1 MSDRY
6 PRSSEPL
13 DRGGPVPRLATCF
26 LASCLPRSA
35 TEEVLGDLEE
45 AYRGYVASRGFSVA
59 RRWYWSQVGRF
70 MARLTWKRLTD
81 LTPRYKPRTRQSRN
95 SPAGSAGPRNRSRT
109 TVRSAHP
116 MSTFMQDVSYAVRTL
131 SRAPGFTAVVI
142 VILAIGI
149 GANVAMFSIAD
160 AVMLRSLPF
169 ADADQLILGR
179 TTYDGQVAWN
189 VSSPDYYDYRDQ
201 VQAFQSLAAIRSGA
215 SPVTVTGGDEPE
227 RIPAIL
233 VSVNFFPTLG
243 IAPQL
248 GRQFGTDEAELSAP
262 SVAIISHGYWQRRF
276 GGAPDVLGRTL
287 VVEGVLNTIVGVMP
301 AGFHFLFDVDIWSPM
316 RDGGPYTGFRQYHN
330 WTLVGRLKTGITPEQ
345 AQSQVDVVAAQLQ
358 DAYPES
364 NENKG
369 LNVSGLQGALVEYYR
384 PMLLM
389 LMAAIGLVL
398 LIACG
403 NVAGLLLARGSSRNT
418 EMSVRA
424 ALGASGGRL
433 ARLLLTESALM
444 AVMAGLL
451 GIVLAIWLQRLMLG
465 FIPLDYLGI
474 SEIGVSAPMLAFATA
489 LSLVTA
495 LIFGVAPAI
504 NGAKTNPS
512 ENLKSGARTT
522 ETGGAAKLR
531 SGLVILQ
538 VALSVVLLIGSGL
551 LLRSFIKLR
560 GVDPGFHTENLL
572 TARVGLPFS
581 YQDAESRIQFYEA
594 LLQDIQAIPGVRSV
608 GATSLLPIKDS
619 YSNIRAWD
627 PENPPT
633 ESSERR
639 LAEHR
644 RVMPGYFDAMGIPI
658 LAGRDV
664 EPTDM
669 VDAEL
674 ALIVSESMGGDLFPD
689 QNPVGRQVALDW
701 GGAEPALVRVV
712 GVAGDVQMT
721 SLSSEDY
728 WQMYYSYSQSPVGT
742 MSLAIRAQGDP
753 AMLTGAVRRA
763 LRARDSDI
771 PLDNVSTME
780 DAISGSVSGDRI
792 IMLTVTLYAAVAML
806 LAAIGLYSV
815 LAFYVAQRIHE
826 IGIRM
831 ALGATAGKV
840 VQLVLQRGLILV
852 GIGLGLGIAGAFG
865 ATRLIQQQLFD
876 VEPTDPMT
884 FAGVGVLFALVG
896 ITACLIP
903 AWRAVRLD
911 PVETLHAE

>member
-1 MSDRY
+1 MS
-6 PRSSEPL
+6 
-13 DRGGPVPRLATCF
+13 A
-26 LASCLPRSA
+26 
-35 TEEVLGDLEE
+35 
-45 AYRGYVASRGFSVA
+45 
-59 RRWYWSQVGRF
+59 
-70 MARLTWKRLTD
+70 
-81 LTPRYKPRTRQSRN
+81 
-95 SPAGSAGPRNRSRT
+95 
-109 TVRSAHP
+109 
-116 MSTFMQDVSYAVRTL
+116 FMQDVRYAARTL

-142 VILAIGI
+142 IILAIGI

-169 ADADQLILGR
+169 PDADRLILGR

-189 VSSPDYYDYRDQ
+189 VSSPDYYDFRDQ
-201 VQAFQSLAAIRSGA
+201 VQAFQSLAAIKSGP

-227 RIPAIL
+227 RVPAIL
-233 VSVNFFPTLG
+233 ASVDFFPTLG

-248 GRQFGTDEAELSAP
+248 GRQFSIEEAELSAP
-262 SVAIISHGYWQRRF
+262 DVTIISHGYWQRRF
-276 GGAPDVLGRTL
+276 GGAPDVLGKTL
-287 VVEGVLNTIVGVMP
+287 VVNGVPNAIVGVMP
-301 AGFHFLFDVDIWSPM
+301 AGFHFLFDVDIWGPM
-316 RDGGPYTGFRQYHN
+316 RDGGSATGFRQYHN
-330 WTLVGRLKTGITPEQ
+330 WTLVGRLKSGITVEQ
-345 AQSQVDVVAAQLQ
+345 AQSQVDVVAVQLQ
-358 DAYPES
+358 EAYPES

-369 LNVSGLQGALVEYYR
+369 LNVSGLQGALVEFYR

-451 GIVLAIWLQRLMLG
+451 GIVLAILLQRLMVG

-474 SEIGVSAPMLAFATA
+474 SEIGVSAPMLAFATV

-504 NGAKTNPS
+504 SAANTSPS
-512 ENLKSGARTT
+512 ENLKSGVRA
-522 ETGGAAKLR
+522 TGTGSAAKLR

-551 LLRSFIKLR
+551 LLRSFMQLR
-560 GVDPGFHTENLL
+560 GVDPGFNTENLL
-572 TARVGLPFS
+572 TARIGLPAAE

-594 LLQDIQAIPGVRSV
+594 LLQDIRALPGVRSV
-608 GATSLLPIKDS
+608 GVTSLLPIKDS
-619 YSNIRAWD
+619 YSNIRVWD
-627 PENPPT
+627 PENPPA

-664 EPTDM
+664 ERTDV

-674 ALIVSESMGGDLFPD
+674 ALIVSESMARDLFPD
-689 QNPVGRQVALDW
+689 RNPVGQQVALDW
-701 GGAEPALVRVV
+701 GGEDPALVRVV

-721 SLSSEDY
+721 SLSSEYY

-753 AMLTGAVRRA
+753 AALTGAVRRA
-763 LRARDSDI
+763 LRVRDSNI
-771 PLDNVSTME
+771 PLDDVSTME
-780 DAISGSVSGDRI
+780 DAVSGSVSGDRV

-865 ATRLIQQQLFD
+865 ATRLIQQQLFN
-876 VEPTDPMT
+876 VEPTDPIT
-884 FAGVGVLFALVG
+884 FVGVGVLFAVVG
-896 ITACLIP
+896 FTACIIP

-911 PVETLHAE
+911 PVETLQAE